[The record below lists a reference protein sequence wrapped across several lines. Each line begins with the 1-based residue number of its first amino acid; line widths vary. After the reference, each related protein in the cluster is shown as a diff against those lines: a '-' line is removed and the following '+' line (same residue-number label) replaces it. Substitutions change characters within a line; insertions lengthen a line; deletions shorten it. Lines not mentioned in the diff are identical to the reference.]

1 MAKIVS
7 GKSQKNGLKLVQNG
21 SKFAKQFK
29 MVFKII
35 QKIL

>member
-1 MAKIVS
+1 MAKIDL
-7 GKSQKNGLKLVQNG
+7 GKSQKNGLKLARNG

-29 MVFKII
+29 MAFKII